1 MRAALTLFTLCA
13 GDARR
18 PSQEFRMRPSAR
30 TSLLVLVLLICLAV
44 PLTAC
49 TKAPDD
55 SPQSFTTTGDFSTP
69 FQFQIDN
76 FVRRQNPAVYVSPL
90 RPAGHRPKALFVP
103 FRMMQQTAG
112 AITVA
117 DQITRQFW
125 QIWLSLNAFQTL
137 QYEPEAGPY
146 DPNRALY
153 LARREG
159 AELVIGGYINHFIDG
174 ASGGD
179 SSVSL
184 AVEIYDVKSG
194 MLIWSLAQG
203 GMMESRQVHDFYLFS
218 IKERNPV
225 DAAGFIVR
233 TLAWD
238 MGHEILYWVDPSR
251 GGRFFFASPGRP
263 SCPPG
268 VLTPRPRARSFLWFA
283 PTGGTTHRAQKMLAP
298 LDPCLT
304 P

>member
-238 MGHEILYWVDPSR
+238 MGHEILYWVDPSLR
-251 GGRFFFASPGRP
+251 PFEGRSSGGLFDSKGF
-263 SCPPG
+263 
-268 VLTPRPRARSFLWFA
+268 
-283 PTGGTTHRAQKMLAP
+283 
-298 LDPCLT
+298 
-304 P
+304 

>member
-1 MRAALTLFTLCA
+1 MTGGIAAQTFMTLCA

-30 TSLLVLVLLICLAV
+30 SSVFVVFALLLCLSIQ
-44 PLTAC
+44 PGC

-69 FQFQIDN
+69 IQFQIDN
-76 FVRRQNPAVYVSPL
+76 YVRRQYPAVYVSPL

-112 AITVA
+112 ALTVA

-159 AELVIGGYINHFIDG
+159 AELVIGGYINHFMDG
-174 ASGGD
+174 ASGGE

-194 MLIWSLAQG
+194 MLLWSMAQG
-203 GMMESRQVHDFYLFS
+203 GLMEARQVHDFYLFS

-238 MGHEILYWVDPSR
+238 MGHEILYWVDPSLKPFQGKS
-251 GGRFFFASPGRP
+251 GGLFDSKGF
-263 SCPPG
+263 
-268 VLTPRPRARSFLWFA
+268 
-283 PTGGTTHRAQKMLAP
+283 
-298 LDPCLT
+298 
-304 P
+304 